1 MVASKQHRKQLLIFN
16 QNVFDLT
23 SCLLLVITYSVKICD
38 IYLEGVSGYW
48 LCMTLYSDNF
58 VWCAINGSV
67 INLLSITI
75 ERYLKVVYPIWSKKF
90 LRKWVL
96 YSAVAFAWIRPT
108 AYTVAL
114 VFTTSGVING
124 LCFATLIWKSQLA
137 ALAHSIWYFMAS
149 FFVVVVCIFT
159 FCYWRILAVIRRQA
173 GVMAGH
179 SGHAGSSTFQSQST
193 QIQSNVV
200 KTMVVVSVFYV
211 VAWMPVTLYYLITFV
226 DSDVT
231 FDSNIYYVLTF
242 IAFLYI
248 CSNPFVYAVKFDP
261 VTRIL
266 LDLIGVMMP
275 QRSVGN
281 AEMTQ
286 SGSATATVRSV
297 QQRN

>member
-1 MVASKQHRKQLLIFN
+1 MTEDNSLSSSLPSAAVTTSAAGDATTSPSARGVVAYFRGAVILIGVIGAVANVLVLYAMVASKQHRKQLLIFN

-23 SCLLLVITYSVKICD
+23 SCLLLLVITYSVKIRD

-96 YSAVAFAWIRPT
+96 YSAVAFAWIGPT

-124 LCFATLIWKSQLA
+124 LCYATLIWKSQLA

-149 FFVVVVCIFT
+149 GT
-159 FCYWRILAVIRRQA
+159 SS
-173 GVMAGH
+173 H
-179 SGHAGSSTFQSQST
+179 SSSSWFASS
-193 QIQSNVV
+193 
-200 KTMVVVSVFYV
+200 
-211 VAWMPVTLYYLITFV
+211 L
-226 DSDVT
+226 
-231 FDSNIYYVLTF
+231 
-242 IAFLYI
+242 
-248 CSNPFVYAVKFDP
+248 
-261 VTRIL
+261 
-266 LDLIGVMMP
+266 
-275 QRSVGN
+275 
-281 AEMTQ
+281 
-286 SGSATATVRSV
+286 SATGAFWP
-297 QQRN
+297 

>member
-124 LCFATLIWKSQLA
+124 LCYATLIWKSQLA